1 MRCLPVLI
9 ILLLLIASAPGVV
22 VLPKTE
28 DDVPMSSVYGNGKS
42 ILRGIL
48 RNGVCCGYKLC
59 HPC

>member
-9 ILLLLIASAPGVV
+9 ILLLLTASAPGVD

-28 DDVPMSSVYGNGKS
+28 GDVPLSSVYGNGKS

-48 RNGVCCGYKLC
+48 RKGICCGVSFCY
-59 HPC
+59 PC

>member
-9 ILLLLIASAPGVV
+9 ILLLLTASAPGVD

-28 DDVPMSSVYGNGKS
+28 DDVSLSSVYGNGKS

-48 RNGVCCGYKLC
+48 RKGICCGVSFCY
-59 HPC
+59 PC